1 MSDQPRSSGVVRSD
15 SSDGTREAAT
25 GPTVT
30 LPRSGNNA
38 DVAVGPHLTADQFG
52 HGTDPA
58 VAAHLASC
66 RLCRRLS
73 DVERRAPLPKDDL
86 VTESAFRWPGQPMA
100 VGGMAAVFKG
110 DDKRLG
116 RTVILKVPRQDDD
129 LPAAMNEMFQVR
141 LETEARVLARLQH
154 PSIVTIYEVG
164 RTTTGAPFCV
174 LERVEGAPL
183 RDRLDELAELEK
195 DGPPR
200 TRERLELVSNLVS
213 IAEAMAYAHDRGI
226 VHRDLN
232 PNNIMIGKRGEAT
245 LIDWG
250 IAKDTGHS
258 AESLRMS
265 IMSASTSG
273 RAQTISAGTP
283 PFVCFGQ
290 SQGYPADPSFDVY
303 SFGMTLYECVAGT
316 LPYVYEPG
324 KTDDERQ
331 KNLLDFLKWAESG
344 PPAAPA
350 APRDPELSGIIAR
363 AIVRDDDARCTA
375 DELLRALKQYL
386 TGELVFSHRYSRSG
400 RLSRW
405 VRKHR
410 GGTVAIGL
418 AVAGAVAATV
428 IFLGVRA
435 REATFLKE
443 RAQLQAQAA
452 AAQIDAANRQLT
464 AEKAMGEAAQLLSR
478 AEAAERGG
486 QDAQQLRAA
495 AEAKRK
501 EAEGMAQ
508 SAAEA
513 AAKAA
518 SDANLAREQSGE
530 ALAAAAAAEVART
543 DALKARDAAVA
554 DAAAAREAQRDAE
567 RRVADETTARQ
578 RAEEERGRSDEA
590 LRVADAARAAAV
602 AELDAAR
609 AATAAAED
617 AKAAAE
623 RAVAVAE
630 SKLATLEARVRELEQ
645 AAGGGGGP

>member
-1 MSDQPRSSGVVRSD
+1 MSERR
-15 SSDGTREAAT
+15 DGPAAT

-30 LPRSGNNA
+30 LPRSGA
-38 DVAVGPHLTADQFG
+38 PEVAVGPHLTADQFA
-52 HGTDPA
+52 HTTDPA
-58 VAAHLASC
+58 IAAHLASC
-66 RLCRRLS
+66 RLCRRLA

-129 LPAAMNEMFQVR
+129 LPPDMNAMFQVR

-195 DGPPR
+195 DGTPR

-232 PNNIMIGKRGEAT
+232 PNNILLGKRGEAT

-316 LPYVYEPG
+316 LPYHYEPG
-324 KTDDERQ
+324 NTDEERQ
-331 KNLLDFLKWAESG
+331 KNLLDFLRWAESG
-344 PPAAPA
+344 PPAPPA

-363 AIVRDDDARCTA
+363 AITRDDDARFTA

-428 IFLGVRA
+428 IYLGVRA
-435 REATFLKE
+435 REATYAKE

-464 AEKAMGEAAQLLSR
+464 AEKAMSEAAQLLSR

-486 QDAQQLRAA
+486 QDAQALRAA
-495 AEAKRK
+495 AEAKRR

-518 SDANLAREQSGE
+518 SDATAAREQSG
-530 ALAAAAAAEVART
+530 AAQAAAAAAEQARV

-554 DAAAAREAQRDAE
+554 DATAAREAQQAAE
-567 RRVADETTARQ
+567 RRLADETTARQ
-578 RAEEERGRSDEA
+578 RAEEDRGRSEEA
-590 LRVADAARAAAV
+590 LLAADAARAAAV
-602 AELDAAR
+602 AALEDAR
-609 AATAAAED
+609 TATAAAEARLAD
-617 AKAAAE
+617 AE
-623 RAVAVAE
+623 RAITQLRAEVAE
-630 SKLATLEARVRELEQ
+630 LEARIKAMSRTESNT
-645 AAGGGGGP
+645 GGTP